1 MSRTAQLNEVESTSP
16 GGPVGVFAQ
25 VVGVEPDRL
34 PSFLDGLTMTAG
46 SLSLPRGTAAV
57 SEDRARQANVT
68 LGGTATF
75 AYRSY
80 NITGNETVTRL
91 NVTVGGLFR
100 PPSSFG
106 SPIGGPFY
114 GSATALVGI
123 EDASW
128 YEQQLGVLYGGDFPA
143 GEIRNVPDRLLDPY
157 DLAAS
162 QRNLA
167 RLDRQIDGGLVPFQ
181 GRVTID
187 YVGPAVTKFR
197 TVLTV

>member
-57 SEDRARQANVT
+57 SEDRARRAYVT
-68 LGGTATF
+68 LGGTSTF

-80 NITGNETVTRL
+80 NITGNETITRL
-91 NVTVGGLFR
+91 NVTVGGLFG

-114 GSATALVGI
+114 GSGTALVGI
-123 EDASW
+123 EDVSW
-128 YEQQLGVLYGGDFPA
+128 YEQQLGVLYGGNFLA
-143 GEIRNVPDRLLDPY
+143 GEIRILPDRLPDPY
-157 DLAAS
+157 HLASAP
-162 QRNLA
+162 RNLA
-167 RLDRQIDGGLVPFQ
+167 PPYPQIDAGRVPFQ
-181 GRVTID
+181 
-187 YVGPAVTKFR
+187 
-197 TVLTV
+197 